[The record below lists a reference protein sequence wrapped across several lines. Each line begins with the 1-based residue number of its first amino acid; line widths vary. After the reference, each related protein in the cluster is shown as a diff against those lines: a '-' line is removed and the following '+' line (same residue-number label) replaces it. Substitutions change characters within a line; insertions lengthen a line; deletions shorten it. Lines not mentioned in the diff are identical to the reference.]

1 MNRYKLAGAWAAGTV
16 ALDQITK
23 LLVHNLMQPWTG
35 REIIPGL
42 FNLVHVLNKGA
53 AWGFLDD
60 DNIDWQRPLF
70 ILISVAAVLIIAYMV
85 RLTRDGDRWML
96 SGLGMIAGGAVGN
109 AIDRIWL
116 GSVIDFLDFYAG
128 NYHWPAFN
136 VADSA
141 LTVGAGCII
150 VSTLLN
156 RGNARKTSRLS

>member
-1 MNRYKLAGAWAAGTV
+1 MNRYKLAAIWGTGTLV
-16 ALDQITK
+16 LDQVTK
-23 LLVHNLMQPWTG
+23 LWVHNAMEVWTG
-35 REIIPGL
+35 REVVPGL

-70 ILISVAAVLIIAYMV
+70 IFISLAALLFIGYML
-85 RLTRDGDRWML
+85 RLSKEGDNWMTA
-96 SGLGMIAGGAVGN
+96 GLGMVAGGAVGN

-116 GSVIDFLDFYAG
+116 GSVIDFLDFYYG
-128 NYHWPAFN
+128 GYHWPAFN

-150 VSTLLN
+150 ISTLLN
-156 RGNARKTSRLS
+156 RKGAEPPRLT

>member
-1 MNRYKLAGAWAAGTV
+1 MHKYKLASIWAVGTIV
-16 ALDQITK
+16 LDQVTK
-23 LLVHNLMQPWTG
+23 FWILKTMQPWTG

-60 DNIDWQRPLF
+60 EHIDWQRPLF
-70 ILISVAAVLIIAYMV
+70 ILISLAAVGIISYM
-85 RLTRDGDRWML
+85 LLLSKDRDKWMVT
-96 SGLGMIAGGAVGN
+96 GLGLIAGGALGN

-116 GSVIDFLDFYAG
+116 GSVIDFLDFYVG
-128 NYHWPAFN
+128 TYHWPAFN

-150 VSTLLN
+150 LSTLLN
-156 RGNARKTSRLS
+156 RKTAKG

>member
-1 MNRYKLAGAWAAGTV
+1 MNKYKLAAIWAAGTV
-16 ALDQITK
+16 VLDQITK
-23 LLVHNLMQPWTG
+23 LLVHNLMPVWTG
-35 REIIPGL
+35 REVIPGL

-70 ILISVAAVLIIAYMV
+70 ILISLAAVAVIAYMI
-85 RLTRDGDRWML
+85 RLTRDEDRWML

-128 NYHWPAFN
+128 SYHWPAFN

-150 VSTLLN
+150 VSTLIH
-156 RGNARKTSRLS
+156 RGDTRKASRPS

>member
-1 MNRYKLAGAWAAGTV
+1 MNRYKLAALWAAGTL

-23 LLVHNLMQPWTG
+23 LTVHNLMQPWTG

-70 ILISVAAVLIIAYMV
+70 ILISLAAVVIIAYMI
-85 RLTRDGDRWML
+85 RLTKDGDRWMIA
-96 SGLGMIAGGAVGN
+96 GLGMIAGGAVGN

-128 NYHWPAFN
+128 SYHWPAFN

-156 RGNARKTSRLS
+156 NRKDTRRA

>member
-1 MNRYKLAGAWAAGTV
+1 MNRYKLAALWAAGTL
-16 ALDQITK
+16 ALDQATK
-23 LLVHNLMQPWTG
+23 LTVHTLMQPWTG
-35 REIIPGL
+35 REIVPGL

-70 ILISVAAVLIIAYMV
+70 ILISLAAVLVIAYMI
-85 RLTRDGDRWML
+85 RLTREGDRWMIA
-96 SGLGMIAGGAVGN
+96 GLGMIAGGAVGN

-128 NYHWPAFN
+128 SYHWPAFN

-156 RGNARKTSRLS
+156 RKDTRGA

>member
-1 MNRYKLAGAWAAGTV
+1 MNRYKLAALWAAGTV
-16 ALDQITK
+16 ALDQATK

-35 REIIPGL
+35 REIVPGL

-60 DNIDWQRPLF
+60 DRIDWQRPLF
-70 ILISVAAVLIIAYMV
+70 ILISLAAVALIAYMI
-85 RLTRDGDRWML
+85 RLTRDGDRWMIA
-96 SGLGMIAGGAVGN
+96 GLGMIAGGAVGN

-116 GSVIDFLDFYAG
+116 GSVIDFLDFYYNG
-128 NYHWPAFN
+128 HHWPAFN

-156 RGNARKTSRLS
+156 RKDTRGA

>member
-1 MNRYKLAGAWAAGTV
+1 
-16 ALDQITK
+16 
-23 LLVHNLMQPWTG
+23 MQPWTG

-70 ILISVAAVLIIAYMV
+70 ILISLAAVAIITYMI
-85 RLTRDGDRWML
+85 RLTRDGDRWMIA
-96 SGLGMIAGGAVGN
+96 GLGMIAGGAVGN

-128 NYHWPAFN
+128 SYHWPAFN

-156 RGNARKTSRLS
+156 RGDTRRA